1 MASVAGYASRLS
13 MKRKASSLLTSSWP
27 VSIFSGK
34 RSASYSR
41 TRSLNLNRKA
51 ALQDASS
58 NSSSLLYSRS
68 SRSKEYLSGPT
79 LYTILRREY
88 GLAAPSMHTKPHWV
102 TVACQWLYAMKSSQS
117 ALEALEKLDR
127 LLPELELSLH
137 GCGTDGAN
145 AVDERSASET
155 NSSLVIA
162 SRDVHGFRGQVRSA
176 ECGVGAVGAKSA

>member
-1 MASVAGYASRLS
+1 M
-13 MKRKASSLLTSSWP
+13 
-27 VSIFSGK
+27 
-34 RSASYSR
+34 
-41 TRSLNLNRKA
+41 
-51 ALQDASS
+51 
-58 NSSSLLYSRS
+58 
-68 SRSKEYLSGPT
+68 
-79 LYTILRREY
+79 YTILRREY
-88 GLAAPSMHTKPHWV
+88 GLAAPSMHAKPHWV
-102 TVACQWLYAMKSSQS
+102 TVACQWLYAMKSSQF

-137 GCGTDGAN
+137 GCCTDGTN